1 MERSPN
7 PSVESDIYKDIENED
22 FKTAIS
28 KLTKKKC
35 AGENPRAVHSL
46 LGYCYFQIGNY
57 KESIEMYEYLSNKY
71 PDYQE
76 YKLYNALCLYKTAK
90 LEAAA
95 RMLEGI
101 DDPSLSEKVEQLK
114 AAISFSKNNFSEARD
129 HLVKGGKK
137 DAYSTINE
145 GCILFKEHK
154 YAEALKKLQEGIAL
168 VGGYHSQ
175 LYYNI
180 ALCYY
185 KTGKHAE
192 SLKFIKTI
200 LDKTNKILQE
210 QHPGVPNPENNKA
223 NERLAHEVRQSGI
236 IEALN
241 LKAAIEYERGK
252 VDKSKRVLKDLN
264 DLLTSVGLQKDPT
277 TYHNEA
283 IVGVNDNCAESIR
296 KLDELLHSPS
306 CPPET
311 FQNLIH
317 LYCKYRF
324 FDLARELLKTEPQ
337 LASKYIQRDEYEYI
351 KALIQEEKQPEEA
364 IKQYDTIIASYK
376 KNLDTIAKKLEQ
388 GGGDTEKHSSLAE
401 EKKYIIDRL
410 VCVLSNKARIFWEA
424 KDFVKTEQVF
434 DEVKDYCKGSEIFN
448 MNMGHSLF
456 MQEERYDEVI
466 EYYEEIVKKHKDN
479 LNEVDIFVLAN
490 LCLCY
495 ILTKQ
500 EEKAQQ
506 LMNNIKS
513 HEDEAIMKNPGS
525 VLLHYCS
532 VNLVIGTLYCSKMN
546 FEFGLDLIIKHLYP
560 IEEKLG
566 TDTWH
571 YVKRCLLSFIEQ
583 LTKKQI
589 NLKDPLFITK
599 IISFLED
606 VQTHGKNITT
616 VFDNKSTYE

>member
-1 MERSPN
+1 MEKAPGS
-7 PSVESDIYKDIENED
+7 SIESDIYKDIENGD
-22 FKTAIS
+22 FKSAIA
-28 KLTKKKC
+28 KLTKKKSV
-35 AGENPRAVHSL
+35 GENPRAVHSL
-46 LGYCYFQIGNY
+46 LGFCNFQIGNY
-57 KESIEMYEYLSNKY
+57 KEAIEMYDYLSNAY
-71 PDYQE
+71 QDYQE
-76 YKLYNALCLYKTAK
+76 YKLYHALCLYKIGK
-90 LEAAA
+90 LETAGRIADA
-95 RMLEGI
+95 I

-114 AAISFSKNNFSEARD
+114 AAISFSKSNFGDARE
-129 HLVKGGKK
+129 HLTKSGKK
-137 DAYSTINE
+137 DASSVINE

-154 YAEALKKLQEGIAL
+154 YTEALKKFQEGMTL
-168 VGGYHSQ
+168 VGGYHNQ

-185 KTGKHAE
+185 RTGQHAD

-200 LDKTNKILQE
+200 INKTKKVLQE
-210 QHPGVPNPENNKA
+210 QRRVGEETKGM
-223 NERLAHEVRQSGI
+223 EKWGHEVRQSGI

-241 LKAAIEYERGK
+241 LKAAIEYERGRA
-252 VDKSKRVLKDLN
+252 DKAKKILKELN

-296 KLDELLHSPS
+296 KLDELLHSTGA
-306 CPPET
+306 PPET

-324 FDLARELLKTEPQ
+324 FDLANDMLRTKAN
-337 LASKYIQRDEYEYI
+337 LASKYIQRDEFEYI

-364 IKQYDTIIASYK
+364 IKQYDTIIASYRK
-376 KNLDTIAKKLEQ
+376 RLDSIAKKLEQ
-388 GGGDTEKHSSLAE
+388 GGGENTDKGINLSAE
-401 EKKYIIDRL
+401 RKAIVERL
-410 VCVLSNKARIFWEA
+410 VCVLSNKARIYWEA
-424 KDFVKTEQVF
+424 KDFAKTEQVF
-434 DEVKDYCKGSEIFN
+434 EDLKSYCKESEVFN

-456 MQEERYDEVI
+456 MQEGRYDEAM
-466 EYYEEIVKKHKDN
+466 EYYEEIVRRHKDN

-500 EEKAQQ
+500 DDKAQK
-506 LMNNIKS
+506 LMATIKQ
-513 HEDEAIMKNPGS
+513 HEEDAIIKNPGT
-525 VLLHYCS
+525 VLLHHCS
-532 VNLVIGTLYCSKMN
+532 VNLVIGTLYCSKAN

-560 IEEKLG
+560 IDEKLG

-583 LTKKQI
+583 LTKNQI
-589 NLKDPLFITK
+589 TLKDPLFITK
-599 IISFLED
+599 IISFLDD

-616 VFDNKSTYE
+616 VFWKQIKNR

>member
-1 MERSPN
+1 MERAAN
-7 PSVESDIYKDIENED
+7 PSIESDIYKDIENGEY
-22 FKTAIS
+22 KNAIT
-28 KLTKKKC
+28 KLTKKMSL
-35 AGENPRAVHSL
+35 GENPRAVHSL

-57 KESIEMYEYLSNKY
+57 KESIEMYEYLSNAY

-76 YKLYNALCLYKTAK
+76 YKLYHALCLYKTAK
-90 LEAAA
+90 LETAGRIADA
-95 RMLEGI
+95 I
-101 DDPSLSEKVEQLK
+101 DDPSLNEKVEQLK
-114 AAISFSKNNFSEARD
+114 AAIAFARGSFAEARE
-129 HLVKGGKK
+129 HLTKGGKK
-137 DAYSTINE
+137 DASSVINE
-145 GCILFKEHK
+145 GCVLFKEHK
-154 YAEALKKLQEGIAL
+154 YPEALKKLQEGMTL
-168 VGGYHSQ
+168 VGGYHNQ

-185 KTGKHAE
+185 RMGQHADA
-192 SLKFIKTI
+192 LKFIKSI
-200 LDKTNKILQE
+200 IAKTQKTVQE
-210 QHPGVPNPENNKA
+210 YHARSATGGDVKG
-223 NERLAHEVRQSGI
+223 NERQAHEVRQSGI

-252 VDKSKRVLKDLN
+252 FDKAKKILKELN
-264 DLLTSVGLQKDPT
+264 DLLSSVGLQKDPT

-283 IVGVNDNCAESIR
+283 IVSVNENCAESIR
-296 KLDELLHSPS
+296 KLDELLHSTT

-324 FDLARELLKTEPQ
+324 FDLAKDMLNSKPQ
-337 LASKYIQRDEYEYI
+337 LVSKYIQRDEFEYI
-351 KALIQEEKQPEEA
+351 KALIQEEKHPDEA
-364 IKQYDTIIASYK
+364 VKQYDTIVASYK
-376 KNLDTIAKKLEQ
+376 KSLDNIAKKVDQ
-388 GGGDTEKHSSLAE
+388 SGGDSEKCHNLAGE
-401 EKKYIIDRL
+401 RKYIVERL
-410 VCVLSNKARIFWEA
+410 VCVLSNKARIYWEA
-424 KDFVKTEQVF
+424 KDFAKTEQVF
-434 DEVKDYCKGSEIFN
+434 EEVKGYCKDSEIFN

-456 MQEERYDEVI
+456 MQEGRYDEAI
-466 EYYEEIVKKHKDN
+466 EYYEEIVKRHKDN

-500 EEKAQQ
+500 DEKAQH
-506 LMNNIKS
+506 LMATIKQ
-513 HEDEAIMKNPGS
+513 HEEEAIMKNPGT

-546 FEFGLDLIIKHLYP
+546 FEFGLDLIIKNLYP
-560 IEEKLG
+560 IDEKLG

-589 NLKDPLFITK
+589 TLKDPLFITK
-599 IISFLED
+599 LISFLED

-616 VFDNKSTYE
+616 VFMTIVIQ

>member
-1 MERSPN
+1 MEKTAN
-7 PSVESDIYKDIENED
+7 PSVESDIYKDIENGD
-22 FKTAIS
+22 YKSAIA
-28 KLTKKKC
+28 KLTKKMS
-35 AGENPRAVHSL
+35 AQENPRAVHSL

-57 KESIEMYEYLSNKY
+57 KESIEMYEYLSNAY

-76 YKLYNALCLYKTAK
+76 YKLYNALCLYKTSK
-90 LEAAA
+90 LDSSS
-95 RMLEGI
+95 RMVQGI
-101 DDPSLSEKVEQLK
+101 DDPSLSDKVEQLK
-114 AAISFSKNNFSEARD
+114 AAIAFAKNNFSEARE
-129 HLVKGGKK
+129 HLTQGGKK
-137 DAYSTINE
+137 NAYSTINE

-154 YAEALKKLQEGIAL
+154 YPEALKKLQEGITL

-180 ALCYY
+180 ALCLY
-185 KTGKHAE
+185 KTGKPAE
-192 SLKFIKTI
+192 SLKFIKSI
-200 LDKTNKILQE
+200 VEKTNKMLQD
-210 QHPGVPNPENNKA
+210 QQQTLPPGSENAKGG
-223 NERLAHEVRQSGI
+223 EKLAHEVRQSGI

-252 VDKSKRVLKDLN
+252 IDKSKRVLKELN

-283 IVGVNDNCAESIR
+283 IVGVNENCAESIR
-296 KLDELLHSPS
+296 KLDELLHSS
-306 CPPET
+306 GCPPET

-324 FDLARELLKTEPQ
+324 FDLAKEMLSNQPQ
-337 LASKYIQRDEYEYI
+337 LAAKYIQRDEYEYI
-351 KALIQEEKQPEEA
+351 KALIQEEKNPEDA

-376 KNLDTIAKKLEQ
+376 KNLDAITKKVEQ
-388 GGGDTEKHSSLAE
+388 GGGDGDKHNSLAGE
-401 EKKYIIDRL
+401 RKYIVERL

-434 DEVKDYCKGSEIFN
+434 EEVKSYCKESEIFN

-456 MQEERYDEVI
+456 MQEERYDEAI
-466 EYYEEIVKKHKDN
+466 EYYDEIVKRHKDN

-500 EEKAQQ
+500 DERAHQ
-506 LMNNIKS
+506 LMNTIKQ
-513 HEDEAIMKNPGS
+513 HEEQAIMKNPGS

-546 FEFGLDLIIKHLYP
+546 FEFGLDLIIKNLYP

-589 NLKDPLFITK
+589 NQKDPMFITK

-616 VFDNKSTYE
+616 VSYI